1 MGNYIS
7 DIQSLINY
15 GVLIQKVSN
24 TDYPFKVAGLIN
36 DESTSFNFGVETTSF
51 SSLYGNESAGAGFLM
66 DKAADAIGGAGGS
79 KTKKRLGNITRA
91 VSSVMKGVSAV
102 SKIRE
107 AIAPLE
113 SSTLKRPKGWT
124 DVPLKFS
131 VTFFEGQ
138 KIAGIVTP
146 DYKTF
151 VKNLA
156 YQMLPDVTAG
166 SFESKQISWS
176 TLTKGVIDQATGGV
190 RGTMNFDVTEL
201 GFSIR
206 LGSIFSSPGGWW
218 MTSAPITTPNVFDS
232 KGVPIV
238 WTVDFEFSY
247 FKQVT
252 LKDFESWMA

>member
-7 DIQSLINY
+7 DIQSLLNYSVVIN
-15 GVLIQKVSN
+15 KVSN
-24 TDYPFKVAGLIN
+24 TDYPLKIAGLIN

-51 SSLYGNESAGAGFLM
+51 SSLYGDKSTSDLLDSAAG
-66 DKAADAIGGAGGS
+66 
-79 KTKKRLGNITRA
+79 A
-91 VSSVMKGVSAV
+91 VSSFGGKYAKKIGNLTRAASAVMKGASAV
-102 SKIRE
+102 SRIRE

-124 DVPLKFS
+124 DIPLKFS

-138 KIAGIVTP
+138 KIAGVITS

-166 SFESKQISWS
+166 SFESKQISWA
-176 TLTKGVIDQATGGV
+176 TLTKGVVDQATGGV
-190 RGTMNFDVTEL
+190 RGTMNFDVTEM